1 MKRQEFLSLVP
12 ALTSLSFADGSIND
26 TGPTVVVPP
35 YLKKGDK
42 IAITCPAGWISL
54 EEIQPAIQQMES
66 WGLVVRVGMTVG
78 KKDFSFGGTDEER
91 AKDMQILLDDH
102 SVRAIMCA
110 RGGYGVSRMMDKLNY
125 TKFKEKPKWL
135 IGFSDITAF
144 HLHLE
149 RNYHIAS
156 IHSKMCNSF
165 PLDFAIA
172 EPIVQQSILSIKSA
186 LTGTSMKYAV
196 VPQDQNRTGIASGI
210 LVGGNLSII
219 ISMLGSKSELNTD
232 EKILFLEEAGEYMY
246 SIDRMLMTLKRAGK
260 LDKLKGLI
268 IGGFKVKP
276 DDPGEEFGRTL
287 YDVMYEKV
295 SAYKYPVCFG
305 FPVGHQK
312 DNPAIKHGMKH
323 MLTVRKDGV
332 ELVETSSTM

>member
-125 TKFKEKPKWL
+125 TRFKEKPKWL